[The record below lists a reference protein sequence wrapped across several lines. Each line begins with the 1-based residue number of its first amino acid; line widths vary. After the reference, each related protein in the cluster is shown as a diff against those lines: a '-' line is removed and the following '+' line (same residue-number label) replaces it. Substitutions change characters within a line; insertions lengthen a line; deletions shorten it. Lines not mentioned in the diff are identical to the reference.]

1 MHYFQFE
8 IKEWI
13 ANTAHLSLEEECAY
27 IRLILYYY
35 DAEKPIDLAET
46 SWVFRKCRIPDKL
59 GESILMEFFT
69 RTDDGWIHKRCDE
82 EIARYHAKQE
92 QASKAGKASAQ
103 RRLNARSTDV
113 QPIINQ
119 ESLIINQESNKKTK
133 PKGSFE
139 SKDWV
144 CPIHVCPNVFD
155 DFLKLR
161 KAKRSPLTVTALNGL
176 EREGKKAGLNLQEV
190 LQMCCE
196 RGWIGFKA
204 EWVKDTPKQYN
215 TPTSKNVSAAR
226 AIFGDERNLVNERAI
241 DITPKKIT

>member
-13 ANTAHLSLEEECAY
+13 ANTAHLTLEEECAY

-59 GESILMEFFT
+59 GDSILVEFFT
-69 RTDDGWIHKRCDE
+69 RTDDGWVHKRCDE
-82 EIARYHAKQE
+82 EIARYKAKQE
-92 QASKAGKASAQ
+92 QASKAGKASAE
-103 RRLNARSTDV
+103 RRFNSRSTDV

-119 ESLIINQESNKKTK
+119 ESLIINQESNKKTRTSSLA
-133 PKGSFE
+133 PK
-139 SKDWV
+139 V
-144 CPIHVCPNVFD
+144 AIPIGVDELVWN
-155 DFLKLR
+155 DFLTLR
-161 KAKRSPLTVTALNGL
+161 KSKKASLTATALKGI
-176 EREGKKAGLNLQEV
+176 EREAGKAGLHLQDV

-204 EWVKDTPKQYN
+204 EWARDIPKQYN
-215 TPTSKNVSAAR
+215 APTSKNVSAAR